1 MIFAEVANSINEKSA
16 QQFKE
21 MMELFKKELGSKGN
35 VPNPSNPN
43 PNPNAKKKKLCP
55 HCNMEV
61 YHKPEKC
68 FELEANAEKRPAG
81 WKSKKST

>member
-21 MMELFKKELGSKGN
+21 MMELSKKELGSKGN

-43 PNPNAKKKKLCP
+43 HNPNTKKKNLCP
-55 HCNMEV
+55 THGGLPQAGEV
-61 YHKPEKC
+61 
-68 FELEANAEKRPAG
+68 L
-81 WKSKKST
+81 

>member
-1 MIFAEVANSINEKSA
+1 VEQFTQLEAQAMIFAEVANSINEKSA

-43 PNPNAKKKKLCP
+43 QEALPPLQHGGLPQAG
-55 HCNMEV
+55 EV
-61 YHKPEKC
+61 
-68 FELEANAEKRPAG
+68 L
-81 WKSKKST
+81 